1 MKTFNLIIKILVTL
15 AAIAGILYVIATYGD
30 RIAAWCKKVLRRKGG
45 RNFEYDFEYDFEDD
59 GLELEDEADMADFE
73 V

>member
-1 MKTFNLIIKILVTL
+1 MKTFNIIIKILVTL

-30 RIAAWCKKVLRRKGG
+30 KIAAWCKKVLRRNQG
-45 RNFEYDFEYDFEDD
+45 RNYEYDFEYDFEDD
-59 GLELEDEADMADFE
+59 DADIDIDTESEDFE